1 MNKLNLNLN
10 LPVESDLE
18 RVIEPLA
25 SYICAAD
32 QPRAALVSA
41 LAVLF
46 SEVEQTNRAAIA
58 HFNGHFGSFAESN

>member
-1 MNKLNLNLN
+1 MTTLDPELEF
-10 LPVESDLE
+10 PVGSDLE

-32 QPRAALVSA
+32 RPRAALASA
-41 LAVLF
+41 LAFLF

-58 HFNGHFGSFAESN
+58 HFGAFSETL

>member
-10 LPVESDLE
+10 VPVESDLE

-32 QPRAALVSA
+32 QPRAALLSA

-58 HFNGHFGSFAESN
+58 HFTTCAESN

>member
-10 LPVESDLE
+10 FPAESDLE

-32 QPRAALVSA
+32 QPRAALLSA

-46 SEVEQTNRAAIA
+46 SEVEQTNRAASA
-58 HFNGHFGSFAESN
+58 HFNAFAESN